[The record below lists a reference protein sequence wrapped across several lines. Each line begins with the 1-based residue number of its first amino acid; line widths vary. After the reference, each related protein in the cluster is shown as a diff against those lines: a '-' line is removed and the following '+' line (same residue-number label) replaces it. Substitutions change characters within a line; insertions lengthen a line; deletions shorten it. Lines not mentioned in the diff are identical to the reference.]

1 MAADCI
7 VAATDALVV
16 AHAEVWT
23 AAAFD
28 DLVTGARRRLAA
40 DASSALHLAARI
52 AVAADAVRARLDR
65 LVTDE
70 LRPSVDDM
78 RAQLDRLVR
87 AGFVTA
93 TGLDRLPDVE
103 RYVEAIARRAAK
115 LPEDPRRDRQRMA
128 EVVAL
133 ENRYRAILERQSRGR
148 VPEDVVDAG
157 WLLEELR
164 VGTFAQS
171 MGTARPVSPQRVA
184 KALAAL
190 A

>member
-1 MAADCI
+1 M
-7 VAATDALVV
+7 
-16 AHAEVWT
+16 
-23 AAAFD
+23 
-28 DLVTGARRRLAA
+28 
-40 DASSALHLAARI
+40 
-52 AVAADAVRARLDR
+52 RARLDR

-87 AGFVTA
+87 PGFVTA